1 MLRLVYSALFTLALP
16 LVLMR
21 LWWRGR
27 NEAGYRAHIGERF
40 GRFAQVP
47 VPGAIWVHAVSV
59 GEVRAAL
66 PLVRALQ
73 VRYAAAPIL
82 LTCMTPSGRAMA
94 ATLFGAQSDV
104 TIAYLPYDLSWLMRR
119 LLRHFKPRALL
130 IMETEIWFNLV
141 HACREARLPVLLVN
155 ARLSARSQA
164 GYSRLAPIRKLA
176 ADALASMSLI
186 AAQSV
191 DDAERFESLGA
202 QRVVVTGN
210 IKFDMPVD
218 AAIAGRGAA
227 WRAELAGSRQVLL
240 LAATRDGEE
249 TLLLDAFRAAFDT
262 NARRHILL
270 VVVPRH
276 SQRFDEVVVQ
286 VSAAGFQAA
295 RRSALGGRLDNVD
308 VWVGD
313 SMGEMA
319 AYYTLCDLAIIG
331 GSFAPLG
338 GQNLIEA
345 AALGRPTIIGPH
357 VFNFSDA
364 VRLAAAAGAL
374 LQVSDAG
381 SAMRAARDLL
391 ADRATMLRMSAAAL
405 AFSEAHRGATDK
417 TVELVAA
424 AIGPHQVNP
433 VG

>member
-1 MLRLVYSALFTLALP
+1 MLRFVYSALFTLVLP
-16 LVLMR
+16 LVLLR

-27 NEAGYRAHIGERF
+27 NGRNEPGYRAHIGERF
-40 GRFAQVP
+40 GRFRQAP

-73 VRYAAAPIL
+73 ATFAAAPVL
-82 LTCMTPSGRAMA
+82 LTCMTPGGRAMA
-94 ATLFGAQSDV
+94 ATLFAAQSGI
-104 TIAYLPYDLSWLMRR
+104 TIAYLPYDLPWLTRR

-130 IMETEIWFNLV
+130 IIETEIWFNLV
-141 HACREARLPVLLVN
+141 HACREAQLPVFLVN
-155 ARLSARSQA
+155 ARLSARSRA
-164 GYSRLAPIRKLA
+164 GYARLAPIRSLV
-176 ADALASMSLI
+176 ADALASMTLV
-186 AAQSV
+186 AAQSA
-191 DDAERFESLGA
+191 DDAARFESLGA

-218 AAIAGRGAA
+218 AAISRRGAI
-227 WRAELAGSRQVLL
+227 WRADLRGSRQVLL
-240 LAATRDGEE
+240 LAATRDSEE
-249 TLLLDAFRAAFDT
+249 ILLLDAFREVFDSS
-262 NARRHILL
+262 ARRHILL

-276 SQRFDEVVVQ
+276 PQRFDDVFAQ
-286 VSAAGFQAA
+286 VGAAGFRVA
-295 RRSALGGRLDNVD
+295 RRSTLSGQLDNID

-331 GSFAPLG
+331 GSFVPLG

-374 LQVSDAG
+374 QQVGDAVA
-381 SAMRAARDLL
+381 AMCVARDLL
-391 ADRATMLRMSAAAL
+391 ADQARMQRMSAAAL
-405 AFSEAHRGATDK
+405 AFTNAHRGATEK
-417 TVELVAA
+417 TVELIAA
-424 AIGPHQVNP
+424 AIRPH
-433 VG
+433 